1 VEPHFAAKATTSKQ
15 QLSTDGRRTMTV
27 LSLRSTTL
35 GLALSAG
42 SFFHPAHAEDRL
54 PAFNAALTQT
64 SVSGISS
71 GAYMA
76 VQFAT
81 AWSSIIKGVGA
92 IAGGPFGCSD
102 GSGSTAQST
111 CMLGAPPLDLAELIR
126 HTNAWSQSGAID
138 PVSNIAAQ
146 KIYLFNGYND
156 SVVAR
161 LVSDSL
167 RRFYAHYLG
176 SNQGNLFYQ
185 TAIGAGHA
193 QVTLTYGGPCQANGG
208 EYINHCG
215 YDQAGIILQHIYG
228 ALASPNQ
235 SPLDGTLHA
244 FRQAE
249 FTAPD
254 QPNDD
259 SLDETGFVYVP
270 APCAAGE
277 TCVVHVA
284 LHGCLQSRGDIGQ
297 DFVQHAGYN
306 AWADANHIIVLYPQ
320 AHALGLNAYGV
331 ANPNACWDWWGYLD
345 ADPTVHPTYLLKTG
359 KQISAIKRM
368 IDRLTSGT
376 TASPTALSSPATVLL
391 AADRTDTSVDL
402 VWSALPGATTYAVF
416 RADSPGQA
424 LRRIGRATGLS
435 YADAGLHP
443 ATTYRYAV
451 SVDPSLPGAASVTVT
466 TRRKVPK
473 CVDPGHCVVR

>member
-1 VEPHFAAKATTSKQ
+1 
-15 QLSTDGRRTMTV
+15 
-27 LSLRSTTL
+27 
-35 GLALSAG
+35 
-42 SFFHPAHAEDRL
+42 
-54 PAFNAALTQT
+54 
-64 SVSGISS
+64 
-71 GAYMA
+71 
-76 VQFAT
+76 
-81 AWSSIIKGVGA
+81 
-92 IAGGPFGCSD
+92 
-102 GSGSTAQST
+102 
-111 CMLGAPPLDLAELIR
+111 
-126 HTNAWSQSGAID
+126 
-138 PVSNIAAQ
+138 
-146 KIYLFNGYND
+146 
-156 SVVAR
+156 
-161 LVSDSL
+161 
-167 RRFYAHYLG
+167 
-176 SNQGNLFYQ
+176 
-185 TAIGAGHA
+185 
-193 QVTLTYGGPCQANGG
+193 
-208 EYINHCG
+208 
-215 YDQAGIILQHIYG
+215 
-228 ALASPNQ
+228 
-235 SPLDGTLHA
+235 
-244 FRQAE
+244 
-249 FTAPD
+249 
-254 QPNDD
+254 
-259 SLDETGFVYVP
+259 
-270 APCAAGE
+270 
-277 TCVVHVA
+277 VVHVA

-320 AHALGLNAYGV
+320 AHALALNAYGV